1 MTLTEMSYYSRRLL
15 PLGVIFFL
23 VILIFF
29 YAFRVFFLYLEANKP
44 VQISLNPVFG
54 SLKSLVIT
62 GTTVSNAR
70 YTLDTIEGQP
80 ITATHSAKIFFLP
93 PSTSRFGFR
102 EKIYIMAK
110 TMGFNTE
117 AVQHKLNGTVASF
130 SDDRQTFSVDIT
142 TFNFIYE
149 YDIKDDETLFLN
161 AVVPSQSL
169 SEERAKEFLRAVGRY
184 PEELA
189 QGKTNTLYYHY
200 NPVEKKLT
208 PVTRVQDA
216 NVVEVDFYR
225 PDIDAVPQSIST
237 VSPKYFNSQN
247 FVILAFNAAGSKV
260 IKAQV
265 QFYERSSEQIGIYPL
280 KTGDQAYKELQ
291 EGKGIIVSPAQSLQN
306 VAIKKM
312 FIGYYDPDTYQEYL
326 QPVYVF
332 LGDNDFVG
340 YVPAVMETYVAK

>member
-1 MTLTEMSYYSRRLL
+1 M
-15 PLGVIFFL
+15 
-23 VILIFF
+23 
-29 YAFRVFFLYLEANKP
+29 
-44 VQISLNPVFG
+44 QISLNPVFG
-54 SLKSLVIT
+54 SLKPLVIT

-93 PSTSRFGFR
+93 PSTSKFGFR
-102 EKIYIMAK
+102 EKIYAMAK
-110 TMGFNTE
+110 TVGINTE
-117 AVQHKLNGTVASF
+117 AVQHKLNGTVAAF
-130 SDDRQTFSVDIT
+130 TDDRQIFSVDIT
-142 TFNFIYE
+142 TFNFTYE

-161 AVVPSQSL
+161 ALVPSQSL
-169 SEERAKEFLRAVGRY
+169 SEERAKGFLRAVGRY

-200 NPVEKKLT
+200 NPIEKKLT
-208 PVTRVQDA
+208 PVTRPQDA

-225 PDIDAVPQSIST
+225 PDVDAVPQSIST

-260 IKAQV
+260 IKAQI
-265 QFYERSSEQIGIYPL
+265 QFFERSTEQIGIYPL
-280 KTGDQAYKELQ
+280 KTGDQAYEELQ
-291 EGKGIIVSPAQSLQN
+291 EGRGIIVSPSESLQN

-312 FIGYYDPDTYQEYL
+312 FLGYYDPDSYQEYL

-332 LGDNDFVG
+332 LGDNDFVS
-340 YVPAVMETYVAK
+340 YVPALRETYVAK